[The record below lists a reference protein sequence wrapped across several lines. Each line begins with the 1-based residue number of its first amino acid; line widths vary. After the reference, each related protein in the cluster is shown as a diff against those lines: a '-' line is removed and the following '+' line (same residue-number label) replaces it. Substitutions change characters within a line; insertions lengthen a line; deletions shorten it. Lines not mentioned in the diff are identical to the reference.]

1 MRGAI
6 LSVAMT
12 CLFAHTATAQDK
24 PGSFLVQH
32 RKNADGKFI
41 SVTVP
46 YEPQAGDLVFFND
59 YKPHWMK
66 LYKLVGSEGPY
77 HAGLVFRK
85 ANGEYATVEAGP
97 DDTLRCRVLP
107 LLPRLQEF
115 QGTIHLR
122 RVKTPIGK
130 EREEALAKWASE
142 QDGKRYALG
151 RLLLQATPVRCR
163 GPLRRDLFGATY
175 LDRSS
180 YLCAELAVAG
190 ATVAGLLDSAKTPGN
205 AIYPRDIV
213 FDDHYDLSAT
223 YFGAEMWS
231 AYPLR

>member
-6 LSVAMT
+6 LSLAVLCSFVSLAQ
-12 CLFAHTATAQDK
+12 AQDR
-24 PGSFLVQH
+24 PGSYLVQH
-32 RKNADGKFI
+32 SKTPDGKHV
-41 SVTVP
+41 SATAP
-46 YEPQAGDLVFFND
+46 YQPQAGDLVFFND
-59 YKPHWMK
+59 YKPHWMA
-66 LYKLVGSEGPY
+66 LYKMVGSEGPY
-77 HAGLVFRK
+77 HAALVFRK

-97 DDTLRCRVLP
+97 NDTMHCRVLP
-107 LLPRLQEF
+107 LTARLQEF

-122 RVKTPIGK
+122 RVRTPIGK
-130 EREEALAKWASE
+130 EREETLAAWAAE

-190 ATVAGLLDSAKTPGN
+190 GTVVGLFDSKRQPGN
-205 AIYPRDIV
+205 AIYPRDII
-213 FDDHYDLSAT
+213 FDDHYDLSAN
-223 YFGAEMWS
+223 YHGAEMWS